1 MIKFKTTRFGEIEVD
16 EKEQLIMPAGVI
28 GFPELKEFVL
38 LDHDKNSPFKWLQSL
53 TDGAVAFV
61 LMNPLLFK
69 PDYVVEVGG
78 VELSDLEIEKEEDA
92 IVSVILTMPS
102 DPKKITANLKA
113 PLIFNLNNRKGKQ
126 IILSNSDFSTR
137 HNIVDEIERYK
148 ALVEGE
154 QQLVA
159 DSAEMKKAEGQV

>member
-1 MIKFKTTRFGEIEVD
+1 M
-16 EKEQLIMPAGVI
+16 
-28 GFPELKEFVL
+28 
-38 LDHDKNSPFKWLQSL
+38 
-53 TDGAVAFV
+53 
-61 LMNPLLFK
+61 LFR
-69 PDYVVEVGG
+69 
-78 VELSDLEIEKEEDA
+78 SIEKEEDA

-159 DSAEMKKAEGQV
+159 DSAEMKKAEGQD